1 MILPVQLPAGRL
13 NMNEEQIQI
22 VMTEL
27 QTIRQT
33 MGYLME
39 SQTNL
44 MNLLQSCQ
52 ETSLNQSRLLLQLS
66 NPQFSSGERPEL
78 TATVAEDDQEVNLDT
93 GPEYEFDPIDL
104 EIFKELGVLSGDQD
118 TTEQS

>member
-1 MILPVQLPAGRL
+1 M
-13 NMNEEQIQI
+13 
-22 VMTEL
+22 
-27 QTIRQT
+27 
-33 MGYLME
+33 
-39 SQTNL
+39 
-44 MNLLQSCQ
+44 
-52 ETSLNQSRLLLQLS
+52 LQLS